1 MRRRIL
7 MCLAVLLLLSGMGAA
22 SASDVLAAQSEALD
36 LDALQDAAGGY
47 LPDGA
52 LEAGISLDE
61 GLQTILDTGSGQI
74 SGVVRKAV
82 RSGVLLL
89 TVVLLCGL
97 AEGLYGGMGVSQTT
111 DVVAIVGALAITAVA
126 VADANSLIGMGR
138 EALEQMETFSKILL
152 PTITAA
158 AAAAGSPSGA
168 VARQL
173 ATMLFSDILITL
185 INRLLLP
192 LVYTYIAAC
201 VAYAAVG
208 NEGLKRIAGT
218 LKWVVTSILT
228 VVLLV
233 FVGYLTV
240 SGVIAG
246 STDAVTVKAAK
257 FTMSSLVPVVGGILS
272 DAAET
277 VLAGAGILKNAV
289 GVFGMLAVL
298 CMCVAPFL
306 QLGIHYLT
314 YKVTSALSAT
324 VSSGRVAG
332 LIDQIGGAFG
342 LVLGIT
348 CAAMLVALAESLIP
362 AGSIRR
368 IARLTGGLV
377 LLAAILNPLLKL
389 DTTALTRA
397 LTEYKLELSAYS
409 ADLEEEN
416 EILMKDI
423 IEEQS
428 GAYIQDKAAALGID
442 CQVTVEADGEEEW
455 PIPQSVTV
463 MGSLTAE
470 QQEALERTIEED
482 FAIPAERQRY
492 ESGDEG

>member
-158 AAAAGSPSGA
+158 AAAGSPSGA

-218 LKWVVTSILT
+218 LKWVVTSVLT

-342 LVLGIT
+342 LVLGMTGASALLLLISMVSAIT
-348 CAAMLVALAESLIP
+348 AVV
-362 AGSIRR
+362 R
-368 IARLTGGLV
+368 
-377 LLAAILNPLLKL
+377 
-389 DTTALTRA
+389 
-397 LTEYKLELSAYS
+397 
-409 ADLEEEN
+409 
-416 EILMKDI
+416 
-423 IEEQS
+423 
-428 GAYIQDKAAALGID
+428 
-442 CQVTVEADGEEEW
+442 
-455 PIPQSVTV
+455 
-463 MGSLTAE
+463 
-470 QQEALERTIEED
+470 
-482 FAIPAERQRY
+482 
-492 ESGDEG
+492 

>member
-61 GLQTILDTGSGQI
+61 GLQTILNTGSGQI

-152 PTITAA
+152 PT
-158 AAAAGSPSGA
+158 GSPSGA

-342 LVLGIT
+342 LVLGMTGASALLLLISMVSAIT
-348 CAAMLVALAESLIP
+348 AVV
-362 AGSIRR
+362 R
-368 IARLTGGLV
+368 
-377 LLAAILNPLLKL
+377 
-389 DTTALTRA
+389 
-397 LTEYKLELSAYS
+397 
-409 ADLEEEN
+409 
-416 EILMKDI
+416 
-423 IEEQS
+423 
-428 GAYIQDKAAALGID
+428 
-442 CQVTVEADGEEEW
+442 
-455 PIPQSVTV
+455 
-463 MGSLTAE
+463 
-470 QQEALERTIEED
+470 
-482 FAIPAERQRY
+482 
-492 ESGDEG
+492 

>member
-1 MRRRIL
+1 

-158 AAAAGSPSGA
+158 AAAGSPSGA

-218 LKWVVTSILT
+218 LKWVVTSVLT

-277 VLAGAGILKNAV
+277 VLAGARILKNAV

-342 LVLGIT
+342 LVLGMTGASALLLLISMVSAIT
-348 CAAMLVALAESLIP
+348 AVV
-362 AGSIRR
+362 R
-368 IARLTGGLV
+368 
-377 LLAAILNPLLKL
+377 
-389 DTTALTRA
+389 
-397 LTEYKLELSAYS
+397 
-409 ADLEEEN
+409 
-416 EILMKDI
+416 
-423 IEEQS
+423 
-428 GAYIQDKAAALGID
+428 
-442 CQVTVEADGEEEW
+442 
-455 PIPQSVTV
+455 
-463 MGSLTAE
+463 
-470 QQEALERTIEED
+470 
-482 FAIPAERQRY
+482 
-492 ESGDEG
+492 